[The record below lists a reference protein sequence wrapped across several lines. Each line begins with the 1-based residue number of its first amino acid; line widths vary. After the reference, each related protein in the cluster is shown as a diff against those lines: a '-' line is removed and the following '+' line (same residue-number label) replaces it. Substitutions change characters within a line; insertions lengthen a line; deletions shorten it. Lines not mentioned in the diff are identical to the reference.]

1 MSTMHNPGPKR
12 KRTDM
17 DNDYQIFMRHA
28 TAEEKL
34 AHTEAEKFGRK
45 AQDTLRLNWKTTT
58 VKNLSG
64 SMERSS
70 TEKQTKTTTRVY
82 THFWKIVEAEGG
94 IVNKDFGIM
103 VATNICKACEK
114 KGPPFAMWDAAG
126 GCMRYLH
133 GEEGVDDEF
142 VTVRKMLVKGEVDL
156 SNEILSKAL
165 VAGHATPSIQ
175 YGLFSMS

>member
-1 MSTMHNPGPKR
+1 MQNSAPKR
-12 KRTDM
+12 QRTDQ
-17 DNDYQIFMRHA
+17 DNEYTYFIRHA
-28 TAEEKL
+28 SAEDKL
-34 AHTEAEKFGRK
+34 AHKEAKKFGRK

-70 TEKQTKTTTRVY
+70 TEKQTKKTTRLY
-82 THFWKIVEAEGG
+82 KNFWKIVEAEGG

-142 VTVRKMLVKGEVDL
+142 VTVRKMLVKGEMDVPD
-156 SNEILSKAL
+156 EILSKAL
-165 VAGHATPSIQ
+165 VAGHTTPSIQ